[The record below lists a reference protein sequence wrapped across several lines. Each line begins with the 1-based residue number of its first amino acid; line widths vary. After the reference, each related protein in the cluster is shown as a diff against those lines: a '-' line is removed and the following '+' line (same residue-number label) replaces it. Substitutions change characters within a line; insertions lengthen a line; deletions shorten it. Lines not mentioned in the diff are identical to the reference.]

1 MMIMKLWNNSFA
13 FLQKIGKSL
22 MLPVALLPAAGILLG
37 VGSAEFAVIPE
48 IVNSLMKAAGGA
60 IFGNLALL
68 FALGVALGLTRNDGV
83 SALSAAVGYA
93 VMVGTMGVI
102 ANLQGI
108 ETQTVM
114 GMESID
120 TGVFGGILVGGLAAL
135 LFNKYYRISLPPYLG
150 FFAGKRFVP
159 IVTAFAAIGLGV
171 LLSFIW
177 PPIQGVINAFSDFA
191 SHGNTALAVAIYGLV
206 ERLLLPFGLH
216 HIWNVPFFFE
226 LGSYTTPDGEV
237 VRGVLN
243 RFFAGD
249 REAGILAGGFVFKM
263 FGLPAAALAM
273 YHMAKPE
280 NKVRTGGIMLSA
292 ALTSFL
298 TGITEPLEFA
308 FMFLAPLLYLFHAIL
323 VSLAFLVTYL
333 LDVRM
338 GYSFSHGLIDYL
350 LFYAIDIK
358 PWMILIL
365 GPIFGAFYYVVF
377 RFAIKTLDLKTPGR
391 EDADT
396 DVGEARDVAA
406 DTMANQLVLA
416 FGGRSNIVSLDSCI
430 TRLRVEVADMGK
442 TNPEKLKALGAAG
455 VVTVGNGLQAIFGP
469 NSENLMTDMK
479 IYMETAGDEA
489 ELTDLD
495 KLSEVPYVEAEIKP
509 KLRDQNAPQKV
520 AQWLVALGGAENIST
535 VEACA
540 QTRLRLRVRNIDTI
554 DDALLV
560 EQDIRAVVRIDDS
573 LIHLLTG
580 LNADQYAAE
589 MSGQIVG
596 AQ

>member
-1 MMIMKLWNNSFA
+1 MLKNIWNNSFA

-48 IVNSLMKAAGGA
+48 VISNLMKAAGGA

-68 FALGVALGLTRNDGV
+68 FALGVALGLSKNDGV

-93 VMVGTMGVI
+93 VMVGTMGVA
-102 ANLQGI
+102 ANLLGL
-108 ETQTVM
+108 ETRTVM

-120 TGVFGGILVGGLAAL
+120 TGVFGGILVGGLAAF

-159 IVTAFAAIGLGV
+159 IATSFCAIGLGV

-177 PPIQGVINAFSDFA
+177 PPIQSGINAFSDFA
-191 SHGNTALAVAIYGLV
+191 STGNTALAVTIYGFV

-226 LGSYTTPDGEV
+226 LGSYTTVDGEV

-263 FGLPAAALAM
+263 FGLPAAALAI

-280 NKVRTGGIMLSA
+280 NKVRIGGIMFSA

-308 FMFLAPLLYLFHAIL
+308 FMFLAPLLYLFHAVL
-323 VSLAFLVTYL
+323 VAIAFLVTYL

-365 GPIFGAFYYVVF
+365 GPIFGAFYYF
-377 RFAIKTLDLKTPGR
+377 TFCFAIKFFDLKTPGR
-391 EDADT
+391 EDEEADA
-396 DVGEARDVAA
+396 GQARDVAA

-416 FGGRSNIVSLDSCI
+416 FGGRSNIVSLDACI
-430 TRLRVEVADMGK
+430 TRLRVEVAEMAK
-442 TNPEKLKALGAAG
+442 ANPKKLKALGASG

-469 NSENLMTDMK
+469 RSENLMTDMK

-495 KLSEVPYVEAEIKP
+495 KPSEVPYEEAEVKP

-520 AQWLVALGGAENIST
+520 ADWLSALGGVKNVST

-540 QTRLRLRVRNIDTI
+540 QTRLRLKVRNIADVDDT
-554 DDALLV
+554 LLV
-560 EQDIRAVVRIDDS
+560 EKGIGAVVRIDDS

-596 AQ
+596 G

>member
-1 MMIMKLWNNSFA
+1 MLSNMWKNSFA

-37 VGSAEFAVIPE
+37 VGSAEFAILPD
-48 IVNSLMKAAGGA
+48 IVNNLMKAAGGA

-68 FALGVALGLTRNDGV
+68 FALGVALGLSKNDGV

-93 VMVGTMGVI
+93 VMVGTMGVT
-102 ANLQGI
+102 AALLGL
-108 ETQTVM
+108 ETQTVL

-120 TGVFGGILVGGLAAL
+120 TGVFGGILVGGMAAF

-159 IVTAFAAIGLGV
+159 IVTSFAAIFLGV

-177 PPIQGVINAFSDFA
+177 PPVQGLINAFSDWA
-191 SHGNTALAVAIYGLV
+191 STGNTALAVTIYGFV

-226 LGSYTTPDGEV
+226 LGSYTTADGEV

-280 NKVRTGGIMLSA
+280 NKVKTGGILLSA

-308 FMFLAPLLYLFHAIL
+308 FMFLAPLLYLFHAVL
-323 VSLAFLVTYL
+323 VSIAFLVTYL

-338 GYSFSHGLIDYL
+338 GYSFSHGLIDFL
-350 LFYAIDIK
+350 LFYAINIK

-365 GPIFGAFYYVVF
+365 GPIFGVIYYGVF
-377 RFAIKTLDLKTPGR
+377 RFAIQVFDLKTPGR
-391 EDADT
+391 EEAEADA
-396 DVGEARDVAA
+396 GEARDVAA
-406 DTMANQLVLA
+406 DTMAQQLVLA
-416 FGGRSNIVSLDSCI
+416 FGGRSNIVSLDACI
-430 TRLRVEVADMGK
+430 TRLRVEVADMAK
-442 TNPEKLKALGAAG
+442 ASPDRLKALGAAG
-455 VVTVGNGLQAIFGP
+455 VVTVGSGLQAIFGP
-469 NSENLMTDMK
+469 RSENLMTDMK
-479 IYMETAGDEA
+479 IYMESAGDEA
-489 ELTDLD
+489 ELTTLD
-495 KLSEVPYVEAEIKP
+495 QPSEVSYAEEEVKP

-520 AQWLVALGGAENIST
+520 ADWLSALGGAENIET
-535 VEACA
+535 VEPCA
-540 QTRLRLRVRNIDTI
+540 QTRLRIRIKNSSAIDEALLKEKGVGALVSI
-554 DDALLV
+554 DDTLV
-560 EQDIRAVVRIDDS
+560 
-573 LIHLLTG
+573 HLLTG

-589 MSGQIVG
+589 MTGQIAG
-596 AQ
+596 G

>member
-1 MMIMKLWNNSFA
+1 MIKTLWNNSFA

-37 VGSAEFAVIPE
+37 VGSAEFAVFPD
-48 IVNSLMKAAGGA
+48 IVNNLMKSAGGA

-68 FALGVALGLTRNDGV
+68 FALGVALGLTKNDGV

-93 VMVGTMGVI
+93 VMVGTMGVA
-102 ANLQGI
+102 ANLLGL

-120 TGVFGGILVGGLAAL
+120 TGVFGGILVGGLAAF
-135 LFNKYYRISLPPYLG
+135 LFNKYFRISLPAYLG

-159 IVTAFAAIGLGV
+159 IVTAFSAIALGV
-171 LLSFIW
+171 LLSVIW
-177 PPIQGVINAFSDFA
+177 PPVQNVINVLSDFA
-191 SHGNTALAVAIYGLV
+191 STGNTALAVAIYGFV
-206 ERLLLPFGLH
+206 ERLLIPFGLH

-237 VRGVLN
+237 VRGVIN

-280 NKVRTGGIMLSA
+280 NKVKTGGIMLSA

-308 FMFLAPLLYLFHAIL
+308 FMFLAPLLYLVHAVL
-323 VSLAFLVTYL
+323 VSIAYVVTYL
-333 LDVRM
+333 LGVRM
-338 GYSFSHGLIDYL
+338 GYSFSHGLIDFV

-358 PWMILIL
+358 PWLIFIL
-365 GPIFGAFYYVVF
+365 GPTFASIYYFLF
-377 RFAIKTLDLKTPGR
+377 RFAIKLFDLKTPGR
-391 EDADT
+391 EDAEADI
-396 DVGEARDVAA
+396 GEARDVAA

-416 FGGRSNIVSLDSCI
+416 FGGRSNIVSLDACI
-430 TRLRVEVADMGK
+430 TRLRVEVADIGK
-442 TNPEKLKALGAAG
+442 ARPDKLKALGAAG
-455 VVTVGNGLQAIFGP
+455 VVIVGTGLQAIFGP
-469 NSENLMTDMK
+469 RSENLMTDMK
-479 IYMETAGDEA
+479 LYMETAGDEA

-495 KLSEVPYVEAEIKP
+495 KPSEVSYEEKEVKP

-520 AQWLVALGGAENIST
+520 AEWLAALGGADNVAM
-535 VEACA
+535 VEMCA
-540 QTRLRLRVRNIDTI
+540 QTRLRLRIRDLSGVNER
-554 DDALLV
+554 LLA
-560 EQDIRAVVRIDDS
+560 EKGICAVVHIDDS
-573 LIHLLTG
+573 VLHLLTG

-589 MSGQIVG
+589 MSGQIAG
-596 AQ
+596 R

>member
-1 MMIMKLWNNSFA
+1 M
-13 FLQKIGKSL
+13 QKIGKSL

-48 IVNSLMKAAGGA
+48 VINNLMKAAGGA

-68 FALGVALGLTRNDGV
+68 FALGVALGLSKNDGV

-93 VMVGTMGVI
+93 VMVGTMGVT
-102 ANLQGI
+102 AMLLGL
-108 ETQTVM
+108 ETRTVM

-120 TGVFGGILVGGLAAL
+120 TGVFGGILVGGLAAF

-159 IVTAFAAIGLGV
+159 IATSFCAIVLGV

-177 PPIQGVINAFSDFA
+177 PPIQSGINAFSDFA
-191 SHGNTALAVAIYGLV
+191 STGNTALAVTIYGFV

-226 LGSYTTPDGEV
+226 LGSYTTENGEV

-263 FGLPAAALAM
+263 FGLPAAALAI
-273 YHMAKPE
+273 YHMAKSE

-308 FMFLAPLLYLFHAIL
+308 FMFLAPLLYVFHAVL
-323 VSLAFLVTYL
+323 VSIAFLVTYL

-365 GPIFGAFYYVVF
+365 GPIFGTFYYCVF
-377 RFAIKTLDLKTPGR
+377 RFAIKKFDLKTPGR
-391 EDADT
+391 EDVET
-396 DVGEARDVAA
+396 DAGEARDVAA

-416 FGGRSNIVSLDSCI
+416 FGGRSNIVSLDACI
-430 TRLRVEVADMGK
+430 TRLRVEVAEMAK
-442 TNPEKLKALGAAG
+442 ANPEKLKALGAAG

-469 NSENLMTDMK
+469 RSENLMTDMK
-479 IYMETAGDEA
+479 IYMETAGDDA

-495 KLSEVPYVEAEIKP
+495 KPSEVPYVETEVKP

-520 AQWLVALGGAENIST
+520 AEWLSALGGVENVST

-540 QTRLRLRVRNIDTI
+540 QTRLRLRVRNIAEVDDT
-554 DDALLV
+554 LLV
-560 EQDIRAVVRIDDS
+560 ENGIGAVVRIDDS

-596 AQ
+596 G

>member
-1 MMIMKLWNNSFA
+1 MIAHIWKNSFA

-37 VGSAEFAVIPE
+37 VGSAEFGIFPD

-68 FALGVALGLTRNDGV
+68 FALGVSLGLTKNDGV

-93 VMVGTMGVI
+93 VMVGTMGVT
-102 ANLQGI
+102 AAVLGL
-108 ETQTVM
+108 ETQTVL

-120 TGVFGGILVGGLAAL
+120 TGVFGGILVGGLAAF

-159 IVTAFAAIGLGV
+159 IATSFAAIFLGV

-177 PPIQGVINAFSDFA
+177 PPVQGVINAFSDWA
-191 SHGNTALAVAIYGLV
+191 STGNTAMAVTIYGFV

-226 LGSYTTPDGEV
+226 LGSYTTADGEV

-280 NKVRTGGIMLSA
+280 NKVKTGGILLSA

-308 FMFLAPLLYLFHAIL
+308 FMFLAPLLYLFHAVL
-323 VSLAFLVTYL
+323 VSIAFLVTYL

-338 GYSFSHGLIDYL
+338 GYSFSHGLIDFL
-350 LFYAIDIK
+350 LFYAINIK

-365 GPIFGAFYYVVF
+365 GPVFGAIYYTVF
-377 RFAIKTLDLKTPGR
+377 RFAIKVFDLKTPGR
-391 EDADT
+391 EAEEADA
-396 DVGEARDVAA
+396 GEARDVAA
-406 DTMANQLVLA
+406 DTMAQQLVLA
-416 FGGRSNIVSLDSCI
+416 FGGRSNIVSLDACI
-430 TRLRVEVADMGK
+430 TRLRVEVADMAK
-442 TNPEKLKALGAAG
+442 ASPERLKALGAAG
-455 VVTVGNGLQAIFGP
+455 VVTVGSGLQAIFGP
-469 NSENLMTDMK
+469 RSENLMTDMK
-479 IYMETAGDEA
+479 IYMESAGDEA
-489 ELTDLD
+489 ELSALD
-495 KLSEVPYVEAEIKP
+495 QPSEVSYAKDEVKP

-520 AQWLVALGGAENIST
+520 ADWLSALGGKENIST
-535 VEACA
+535 VEPCA
-540 QTRLRLRVRNIDTI
+540 QTRLRIRVKSCSAINEELLKEKGIGAMVRVDDT
-554 DDALLV
+554 LV
-560 EQDIRAVVRIDDS
+560 
-573 LIHLLTG
+573 HLLTG

-589 MSGQIVG
+589 MTGQIAG
-596 AQ
+596 G